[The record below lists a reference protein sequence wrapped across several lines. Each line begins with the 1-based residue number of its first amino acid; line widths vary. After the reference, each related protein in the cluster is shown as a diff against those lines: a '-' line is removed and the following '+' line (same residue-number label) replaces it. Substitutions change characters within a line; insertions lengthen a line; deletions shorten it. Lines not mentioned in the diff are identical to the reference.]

1 MVSATWITKA
11 LDALRALKVEHR
23 NYKKVARRI
32 ASSCKA
38 MFRGELLVLVGPSR
52 VGKTR
57 CVREA
62 LGIQQDPVPD
72 DDACMRVVIVEA
84 GNESTS
90 GEFSTKGF
98 AMACLRAI
106 RHPVYGVAADDDPWE
121 QKLDEL
127 LDRTPERRLWSAFQ
141 RALVR
146 RETEYLVIDEAHHVS
161 YVRGGPDA
169 AARVLDSWKCLAN
182 ATKVKLVLMGS
193 YELLSLV
200 QLATHLLGRQ
210 QPLEFARYRSDSRA
224 DIEAWEQLLR
234 RFSELLCFQG
244 TESLSTWNQMLFEGS
259 LGRAGGLSLWIRT
272 ALAVMEAEGLSS
284 LTRQLLEATR
294 LPALQETAILEEIVE
309 GERNMLRFRATNTSA
324 ARMTGVDGKSDGRI
338 DIQATDQAKKAGSKG
353 KRATVPFRR
362 KPKRNAVN
370 GRA

>member
-1 MVSATWITKA
+1 MVNATWITKA

-23 NYKKVARRI
+23 NYKKVTRRI

-38 MFRGELLVLVGPSR
+38 MFRGELLVLVGPPR

-62 LGIQQDPVPD
+62 LGIPQDPVPD
-72 DDACMRVVIVEA
+72 DDELMRVVIVEA

-141 RALVR
+141 RALIR
-146 RETEYLVIDEAHHVS
+146 RKTEYLIIDEAHHVS

-182 ATKVKLVLMGS
+182 TTKVKLVLTGS
-193 YELLSLV
+193 YDLLSLLR
-200 QLATHLLGRQ
+200 LATHLLGRQ

-234 RFSELLCFQG
+234 RFSELLRFQG
-244 TESLSTWNQMLFEGS
+244 AESLSSWNRMLFEGS
-259 LGRAGGLSLWIRT
+259 MGRAGGLSLWIRT
-272 ALAVMEAEGLSS
+272 ALAVMEAEGLTSMT
-284 LTRQLLEATR
+284 LEILEATR
-294 LPALQETAILEEIVE
+294 LPALQEAAILQEIVE
-309 GERNMLRFRATNTSA
+309 GERNMLRFRATNSSA
-324 ARMTGVDGKSDGRI
+324 ASARGTEGKNDGHVDL
-338 DIQATDQAKKAGSKG
+338 QMATQEKTASSKV
-353 KRATVPFRR
+353 KRKTVPFRR